1 MEWDN
6 YIVIT
11 NKVDNL
17 SIKWSPQFWGKVG
30 YLWNSL
36 IMRTTI

>member
-17 SIKWSPQFWGKVG
+17 SIKSTHNFGAEWDIFGIV
-30 YLWNSL
+30 SL
-36 IMRTTI
+36 